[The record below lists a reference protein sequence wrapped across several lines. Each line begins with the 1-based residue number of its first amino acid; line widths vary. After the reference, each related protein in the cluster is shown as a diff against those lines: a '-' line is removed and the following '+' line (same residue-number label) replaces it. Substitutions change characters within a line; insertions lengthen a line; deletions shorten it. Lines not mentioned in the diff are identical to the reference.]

1 MVKNPPAKARDAN
14 NLGLIPGS
22 GRFPGVGNGNP
33 FQYTCLENSF
43 DRRAWWAAVH
53 GVAKCWTQ
61 LSISVNKNT
70 HVLYVYVC
78 IYIYVNNNSKMKNHM
93 K

>member
-1 MVKNPPAKARDAN
+1 MLKNLPVNERDTRDEV
-14 NLGLIPGS
+14 LIPGS

-33 FQYTCLENSF
+33 FQYSCLENSF
-43 DRRAWWAAVH
+43 ERGAWWAAVH

-70 HVLYVYVC
+70 CVLYVCVY
-78 IYIYVNNNSKMKNHM
+78 IYIYVNNNSKMKNNM